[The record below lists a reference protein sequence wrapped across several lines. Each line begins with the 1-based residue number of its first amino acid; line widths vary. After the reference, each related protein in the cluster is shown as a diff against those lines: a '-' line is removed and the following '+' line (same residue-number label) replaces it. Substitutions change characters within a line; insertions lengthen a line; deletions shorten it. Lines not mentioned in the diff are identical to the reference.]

1 MKTISK
7 KDNSQTMTNSNS
19 VVSAAAAQK
28 KSGDKVLQDNRP
40 EAEIQMKMADII
52 QKTGADE
59 EELMQGKFIAQMQG
73 PEDEELMQG

>member
-1 MKTISK
+1 MKTLSQ
-7 KDNSQTMTNSNS
+7 KDNSHTMTNSNS
-19 VVSAAAAQK
+19 VVSAAQK
-28 KSGDKVLQDNRP
+28 KSGDKSIQDNRP